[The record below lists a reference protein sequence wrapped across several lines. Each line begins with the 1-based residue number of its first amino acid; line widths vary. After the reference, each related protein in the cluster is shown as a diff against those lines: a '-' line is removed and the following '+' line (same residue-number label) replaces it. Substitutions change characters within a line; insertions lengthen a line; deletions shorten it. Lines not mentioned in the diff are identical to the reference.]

1 VPTTIPPT
9 RNLSIVFQFVGMGLV
24 WGASFLFMKVALD
37 GVSFY
42 QVAWARLVFG
52 GLTLGLVVLLT
63 RQRLPRERVV
73 YLHFLVIAVT
83 NCVIPHLAFAWAEQ
97 YVSSGL
103 ASIYNAVTPITTALM
118 VTLAFHVEKLN
129 RGQILGI
136 GIGIAGVIVII
147 APWQHAAFTGDLAG
161 QLACLLAATCYG
173 FSFGYIRK
181 FLSHRPIPGATFAFL
196 NIGVAG
202 AIMLLLTPVIAWQ
215 PVDLTPGIV
224 ASLLTL
230 GILGTGIAYI
240 WNINVLRAWGPT
252 NASTVTYITPVVGVL
267 LGVIVLGETFSA
279 NQPAGA
285 ALVLVGILFTQQRI
299 RLSRRRLATR

>member
-1 VPTTIPPT
+1 VPTTTPPT
-9 RNLSIVFQFVGMGLV
+9 RSLSIVLQFVGMGLV

-52 GLTLGLVVLLT
+52 GLTLGLIVLLS

-129 RGQILGI
+129 RGQVLGI

-173 FSFGYIRK
+173 FSFGYIRR

-202 AIMLLLTPVIAWQ
+202 AIMLVLTPVIAWQ
-215 PVDLTPGIV
+215 PVQLTPSIV

-230 GILGTGIAYI
+230 GILGTGVAYI

-267 LGVIVLGETFSA
+267 LGVLVLGETFA
-279 NQPAGA
+279 VNQPLGA

-299 RLSRRRLATR
+299 RLARRTPVLP

>member
-1 VPTTIPPT
+1 MPTTTAPT
-9 RNLSIVFQFVGMGLV
+9 RSLAIVLQFVGMGLV

-42 QVAWARLVFG
+42 QVAWSRLVFG
-52 GLTLGLVVLLT
+52 GLTLGIIVLVT

-73 YLHFLVIAVT
+73 YLHFLVIAIT

-129 RGQILGI
+129 RGQLLGI
-136 GIGIAGVIVII
+136 AIGITGVVVII

-181 FLSHRPIPGATFAFL
+181 FLSHRPIPGPTFAFL

-215 PVDLTPGIV
+215 PVALTPGIV

-230 GILGTGIAYI
+230 GILGTGVAYI

-267 LGVIVLGETFSA
+267 LGVLVLGETFSA

-299 RLSRRRLATR
+299 RLSRRRLATQ

>member
-1 VPTTIPPT
+1 VPTTTPPT

-73 YLHFLVIAVT
+73 YLHFLVIAIT

-299 RLSRRRLATR
+299 RLSRRRLATQ

>member
-1 VPTTIPPT
+1 VTSTTAPT
-9 RNLSIVFQFVGMGLV
+9 RSLSIVLQFVGMGLV
-24 WGASFLFMKVALD
+24 WGASFLFMKIALD

-42 QVAWARLVFG
+42 QVAWSRLVLG
-52 GLTLGLVVLLT
+52 GLTLGIIVLLS
-63 RQRLPRERVV
+63 RQRLPRERVI
-73 YLHFLVIAVT
+73 YLHFLVIALT

-129 RGQILGI
+129 RGQVLGI
-136 GIGIAGVIVII
+136 GIGIAGVVVII

-173 FSFGYIRK
+173 FSFGYVRK

-202 AIMLLLTPVIAWQ
+202 AIMLVLTPVIAWQ
-215 PVDLTPGIV
+215 PVALTPGIV

-230 GILGTGIAYI
+230 GILGTGVAYI

-267 LGVIVLGETFSA
+267 LGVVVLGETFSL

-299 RLSRRRLATR
+299 RLSRRALVTQ

>member
-1 VPTTIPPT
+1 VPATTAPA
-9 RNLSIVFQFVGMGLV
+9 RSFSVVAQFVGMGVV
-24 WGASFLFMKVALD
+24 WGASFLFMKIALD

-42 QVAWARLVFG
+42 QVAWARLVLG
-52 GLTLGLVVLLT
+52 GLTLGVIVLLS

-129 RGQILGI
+129 RGQVLGI
-136 GIGIAGVIVII
+136 GIGIGGVVVII
-147 APWQHAAFTGDLAG
+147 APWQHAGFTGDLAG
-161 QLACLLAATCYG
+161 QLACLVAATCYG
-173 FSFGYIRK
+173 FSFGYIRT

-202 AIMLLLTPVIAWQ
+202 AIMLVLTPVIAWQ
-215 PVDLTPGIV
+215 PVQLTPAIV
-224 ASLLTL
+224 ASLVTL
-230 GILGTGIAYI
+230 GILGTGVAYI

-267 LGVIVLGETFSA
+267 LGVLVLGETFA
-279 NQPAGA
+279 VNQPVGA

-299 RLSRRRLATR
+299 RLARRVPVLP